1 MEKYNI
7 YIYLKFSKRVG
18 LQCSHQKE
26 SRRETLEVLFNLTV
40 VMISQCIIYQIII
53 WYTLNVCYSICQLYL
68 NKAEEPKKIHLLFCS
83 FQPNSVLNDTFKL
96 KMVYIFDIESY
107 INQ

>member
-1 MEKYNI
+1 MENYNI

-26 SRRETLEVLFNLTV
+26 SRHETLEVLFNLTV

-53 WYTLNVCYSICQLYL
+53 WYTLNVCYYYYALNVMLLSIIPQ
-68 NKAEEPKKIHLLFCS
+68 
-83 FQPNSVLNDTFKL
+83 
-96 KMVYIFDIESY
+96 
-107 INQ
+107 